1 MIKRFIQ
8 NRYRSYT
15 PDGKFW
21 LTVGA
26 IALIVDMAIGYSA
39 GAAQATFWHGVGGAG
54 LALGFAFLPDAAYE
68 EMEQKRFAPACL
80 IALICIPIG
89 VKAYEQQL
97 TYTAGMRQGE
107 MVGVNVVNARKENAK
122 SNVKDNEAL
131 LKLLNSQLATLM
143 EQDGWT
149 ATIKADALRE
159 ELKTVQ
165 ERMAAEE
172 RGQRGRKAGR
182 GKEFE
187 ALQNKATELTTKIAK
202 VEQREELTNRIAA
215 TKNALETARAT
226 DDKREHKTSLNMS
239 VAETTAAMFNIVWG
253 QSPEDAM
260 KTTEASLRY
269 ATIGSAGLGSLALLL
284 LAPVG
289 FFLAGRRRIKEQHE
303 TEPSTLASP
312 ATALQ
317 IKPANTHTR
326 EIVRTD
332 NQVWSDLRR
341 ALKAA

>member
-21 LTVGA
+21 LTVGV
-26 IALIVDMAIGYSA
+26 IALVVDMAIGYSA

-68 EMEQKRFAPACL
+68 EAEHKRFIPAAF
-80 IALICIPIG
+80 IAMICIPVG

-97 TYTAGMRQGE
+97 TYTAGMRHGE
-107 MVGVNVVNARKENAK
+107 MVGVTVVNDRKANAK
-122 SNVKDNEAL
+122 GNVKDNEAL
-131 LKLLNSQLATLM
+131 LKMLNAQLATLM

-149 ATIKADALRE
+149 ATVKADALRK
-159 ELKTVQ
+159 ELDTVN

-172 RGQRGRKAGR
+172 KGQRGRKAGR

-187 ALQNKATELTTKIAK
+187 ALQNKANELATKIAK

-226 DDKREHKTSLNMS
+226 DDKRETKTSLNLA
-239 VAETTAAMFNIVWG
+239 VAETTAAIASMLG
-253 QSPEDAM
+253 GHSADEALKP
-260 KTTEASLRY
+260 TEASLRV

-284 LAPVG
+284 LAPCAI
-289 FFLAGRRRIKEQHE
+289 FLANRRRIVGHDQ
-303 TEPSTLASP
+303 EPAQPTANARPTFHTTPSLPGP
-312 ATALQ
+312 AGLILTRRTA
-317 IKPANTHTR
+317 
-326 EIVRTD
+326 
-332 NQVWSDLRR
+332 
-341 ALKAA
+341 